1 MQRSICKPFSK
12 RGTKANMISWA
23 FMQPDI
29 IMDWWVGLF
38 SHLFIHSSLS
48 SWLNSLYTPPPL
60 LSPPSLIS
68 FPVFSQSII
77 YFPLPSHGIMSMMF
91 PCWTLKSNCCTLPEI
106 YFHLKSIFVPSP
118 FGSVIYHSQTH
129 KSYFSCRGRTFP
141 SRIILRGSFSPS
153 VSPAV
158 SLSLQSVKWWRDG
171 IRSHTYR
178 SSYSLHTESITV
190 H

>member
-1 MQRSICKPFSK
+1 
-12 RGTKANMISWA
+12 MISWA

-29 IMDWWVGLF
+29 IWRFIMDWWVALF

-48 SWLNSLYTPPPL
+48 PRLNSLYTPPPL
-60 LSPPSLIS
+60 LSPPSSIS
-68 FPVFSQSII
+68 IPVFSQSII

-91 PCWTLKSNCCTLPEI
+91 PCWTLKSNCWTLPEI

-118 FGSVIYHSQTH
+118 FSVPSSIVPRPINLI
-129 KSYFSCRGRTFP
+129 FSCRGRTFP
-141 SRIILRGSFSPS
+141 SRIILRGS

-171 IRSHTYR
+171 VRSHTYR